1 MLISL
6 LEKQTPLIDVRAPI
20 EFKKGSLPTS
30 VNLPILLDDE
40 RHQVGKTYKKLG
52 SGPATDLGFNLVSGD
67 LKEKRVKKWL
77 NFISDNPSAQIYC
90 ARGGQRSKIAQEWI
104 AEQGVN
110 IPKIEGGFKS
120 LRNEC
125 LDFIDKACSDE
136 KKWIVIAGMTG
147 TNKTGIISLLNLSL
161 IHI

>member
-6 LEKQTPLIDVRAPI
+6 LEKQIPLIDVRAPI

-40 RHQVGKTYKKLG
+40 RHQVGKTYKKFG
-52 SGPATDLGFNLVSGD
+52 SGPASDLGFNLVSGD

-104 AEQGVN
+104 AEKGVS
-110 IPKIEGGFKS
+110 IP
-120 LRNEC
+120 
-125 LDFIDKACSDE
+125 
-136 KKWIVIAGMTG
+136 
-147 TNKTGIISLLNLSL
+147 
-161 IHI
+161 